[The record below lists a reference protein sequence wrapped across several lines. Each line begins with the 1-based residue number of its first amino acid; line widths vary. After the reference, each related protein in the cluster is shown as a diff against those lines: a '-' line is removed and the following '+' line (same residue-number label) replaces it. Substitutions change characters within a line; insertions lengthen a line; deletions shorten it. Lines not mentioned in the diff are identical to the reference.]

1 MCGGVVWCGGVGFV
15 LMNSHCVCVQGDPG
29 ANGPKG
35 PTGPAGPDGKVRGP
49 CFLFHD
55 GYILFQCVRI
65 LALGLHRH
73 LLAFLLWLSCIPR
86 IPVLLQ
92 LRN

>member
-1 MCGGVVWCGGVGFV
+1 MWRSGVVVWGLFLYGRLAFF
-15 LMNSHCVCVQGDPG
+15 VCVQGDPG

-65 LALGLHRH
+65 LALCLHRH
-73 LLAFLLWLSCIPR
+73 LIAFFLWLSRITR